1 MTATVDHN
9 DHDKTADVI
18 GNYTQYHTF
27 MCVVLL
33 FGTDGLT
40 NWFRRTKCF
49 VNPFTE
55 HSYV

>member
-27 MCVVLL
+27 MYVVLL

-40 NWFRRTKCF
+40 N
-49 VNPFTE
+49 
-55 HSYV
+55 